1 MSSGVLAVTFLF
13 TTSRGRVIADAPR
26 RWGCARDTVPLVF
39 THVGKTGG
47 RSVMQN
53 MVRGAVGVPE
63 RDIRWWAR
71 WRSYDDAGRAR
82 AAYKLPSGERAEQRP
97 ASGDSDINGLRS
109 NRNSMR
115 V

>member
-1 MSSGVLAVTFLF
+1 MLTMSSGVFLVALLF
-13 TTSRGRVIADAPR
+13 TAVIAEAPR
-26 RWGCARDTVPLVF
+26 RWGCARDTVPLIF

-47 RSVMQN
+47 RNVMQN

-82 AAYKLPSGERAEQRP
+82 AVYKLPSGERAEQRP
-97 ASGDSDINGLRS
+97 ASGDSDGLRS
-109 NRNSMR
+109 NRNSLR